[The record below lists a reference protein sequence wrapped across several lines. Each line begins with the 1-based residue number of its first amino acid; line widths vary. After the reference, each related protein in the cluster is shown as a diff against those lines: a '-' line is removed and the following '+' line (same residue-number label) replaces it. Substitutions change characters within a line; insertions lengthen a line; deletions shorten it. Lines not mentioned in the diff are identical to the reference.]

1 MIQVAEPVDRSGQP
15 LIHMSSAVRWTI
27 RQNLPEFYR
36 QLKRVSPNPPEW
48 ARREIQRVGRNAK
61 ELTKVGDVTN
71 PVEAYMI
78 LDKLDDLRSDVLWL
92 TLKRYLLYDMQ
103 TSLTFRQLRSR
114 D

>member
-1 MIQVAEPVDRSGQP
+1 MIQAAENVGGTGQTLYCRGSG
-15 LIHMSSAVRWTI
+15 VRLTI
-27 RQNLPEFYR
+27 RRILPEFYR
-36 QLKRVSPNPPEW
+36 QLKRVAPNQPEW
-48 ARREIQRVGRNAK
+48 VLNEIQRVRRNAK
-61 ELTKVGDVTN
+61 ELTKVGNVTN
-71 PVEAYMI
+71 PVEADKI